1 MRFNAR
7 TTDNRT
13 ISQLEAHPYTC
24 VSDPL
29 TVKLGV
35 IISRL
40 RTEAHRGPNLIA
52 VPEKLIELAYRA
64 AGLSA
69 LGIASG
75 GLWWSVRLNR
85 WRLAGSLHNVY
96 RRMG

>member
-29 TVKLGV
+29 TVKLGE

-69 LGIASG
+69 LG
-75 GLWWSVRLNR
+75 NR
-85 WRLAGSLHNVY
+85 IGRPVVVSSAKLMALGPKPT
-96 RRMG
+96 